1 MNFGKVNVQI
11 LYFLN
16 ATYFAMDFRG
26 QITIAYVFV
35 PILIKPFLHWMSTIA
50 IASLG
55 QDSTFINCNTSD
67 FYAIDAGVVCGFT
80 SFAGGFKEVQVVQN
94 ISPSRFLALAQ
105 AFL

>member
-35 PILIKPFLHWMSTIA
+35 PILIKSFLHRVSTITV
-50 IASLG
+50 ASLR
-55 QDSTFINCNTSD
+55 QDSAFINCNASD
-67 FYAIDAGVVCGFT
+67 FYTINTGVVRGFT
-80 SFAGGFKEVQVVQN
+80 SFAGGFKEMQVVQN
-94 ISPSRFLALAQ
+94 ISLRLFALAK